1 MGHLIRG
8 GSSILHEGTT
18 DARTIM
24 PNAGNQNS
32 DGVYSSREG
41 TAIPLVGEHEPESR
55 CIDTCGRCTLQRKK
69 CHDFVPRWGLN
80 SLSDFL
86 SIPSLT
92 LCLSLRKISYSSYR
106 NWRKSKFYRN
116 GRYLQRNF

>member
-41 TAIPLVGEHEPESR
+41 TAIPLAGEHEPESR
-55 CIDTCGRCTLQRKK
+55 CIDTCGRCTLHEKN
-69 CHDFVPRWGLN
+69 VT
-80 SLSDFL
+80 
-86 SIPSLT
+86 T
-92 LCLSLRKISYSSYR
+92 LCLAGGSILCPTSFRFPI
-106 NWRKSKFYRN
+106 
-116 GRYLQRNF
+116 